1 MRVEVSSTPP
11 AGNAFTRAGCTS
23 GRARPGSVSA
33 VELSSIAPVLAQLRD
48 EGILTD
54 QEFADQKAKLLA

>member
-1 MRVEVSSTPP
+1 
-11 AGNAFTRAGCTS
+11 
-23 GRARPGSVSA
+23 VSA

-54 QEFADQKAKLLA
+54 QEFDAKKSQILGI